1 MPAAKGRAKM
11 KTIGEWIRHNQ
22 GMVLS
27 IIVIAGVAAWTFG
40 CQSRVT
46 SMVDPSKMVN
56 AQELEL
62 EIELETVRLNL
73 AVENLLGQ
81 AEIKMADLARQDA
94 IKQKLFDFAAITVD
108 AGTVNPAG
116 VVGLLFSI
124 LGVGA
129 VIDNRIKDKV
139 IKNRPL
145 KVT

>member
-1 MPAAKGRAKM
+1 MSKIA
-11 KTIGEWIRHNQ
+11 EWIRHNQ

-27 IIVIAGVAAWTFG
+27 LIVMVAVAVWTFG
-40 CQSRVT
+40 CESKVT
-46 SMVDPSKMVN
+46 SIVNPAKMVN

-62 EIELETVRLNL
+62 EIELETARLNL
-73 AVENLLGQ
+73 ELEHLIGQ
-81 AEIKMADLARQDA
+81 VEIKKVDLARQDA
-94 IKQKLFDFAAITVD
+94 IKQKLYDFAAITVD

-116 VVGLLFSI
+116 VLSLAFSI

-145 KVT
+145 SVA

>member
-1 MPAAKGRAKM
+1 M
-11 KTIGEWIRHNQ
+11 KVIGEWIRHNQ
-22 GMVLS
+22 GIVLS
-27 IIVIAGVAAWTFG
+27 LIVIAGVAAWTFG
-40 CQSRVT
+40 CESRVT
-46 SMVDPSKMVN
+46 SMIEPAKMVN

-62 EIELETVRLNL
+62 EIGLETARLNL
-73 AVENLLGQ
+73 EVENILGQ

-124 LGVGA
+124 LGMGA

-145 KVT
+145 KEP

>member
-1 MPAAKGRAKM
+1 M
-11 KTIGEWIRHNQ
+11 KEVGKWISKNQ
-22 GMVLS
+22 GAVLS
-27 IIVIAGVAAWTFG
+27 IIIVAGLMLWTYG
-40 CQSRVT
+40 CESQVT
-46 SMVDPSKMVN
+46 SMVEPAKMVN

-62 EIELETVRLNL
+62 EIEAETARLNL
-73 AVENLLGQ
+73 EVENLLGQ
-81 AEIKMADLARQDA
+81 AELKMADLARQDA

-145 KVT
+145 KVE

>member
-1 MPAAKGRAKM
+1 M
-11 KTIGEWIRHNQ
+11 KVIGEWVRHNQ

-46 SMVDPSKMVN
+46 SMIEPAKMVN

-62 EIELETVRLNL
+62 EIQLETARLNL
-73 AVENLLGQ
+73 EVENLLGQ
-81 AEIKMADLARQDA
+81 AELKMADLAKQDA

-129 VIDNRIKDKV
+129 VIDNRLKDKV

-145 KVT
+145 KET